1 MGAAIQLNRRNRGI
15 KLAGQFDLINGGM
28 PCKTLF
34 VSCAYFRNPKA
45 FGQRSQ
51 DISAAVSAVSRKEK
65 KKTYPGWAH
74 TGAGKGESKVGQVY
88 IMQLGSS
95 VMAITRNAV
104 WHILCA
110 LNN

>member
-34 VSCAYFRNPKA
+34 VSRAYFRNPKA

-51 DISAAVSAVSRKEK
+51 DISAAVSAVSRIIK
-65 KKTYPGWAH
+65 KNIPGLGAH
-74 TGAGKGESKVGQVY
+74 RGRKGRAES
-88 IMQLGSS
+88 GSS
-95 VMAITRNAV
+95 IYNAV
-104 WHILCA
+104 RKLRDGDNMQP
-110 LNN
+110 LFGTYYGP